1 MPTEFVIENLDKGRR
16 YVFRPLRGSKVQVRR
31 WEYLKCAREQT
42 LDREGARRLYRWMTR
57 YLGYVAQ
64 DRNLPKA

>member
-16 YVFRPLRGSKVQVRR
+16 YVFRPLGNGKVQIRR
-31 WEYLKCAREQT
+31 WEYLKCCHERTQ
-42 LDREGARRLYRWMTR
+42 DRADAQRLWRWMTR

-64 DRNLPKA
+64 DRNLLEP